1 MGAGSCPLPTYPG
14 FLHAPCA
21 PKPGL
26 LAFTLAPNMGVLR
39 HLGSTPRPLA
49 SSQVPPAL
57 SAQCLQPYPLS
68 FLAGAARLENQVGWG
83 WGGGSCW
90 NSWGRGA
97 FRICWTALGQRSGL
111 YVLRILSAPVLFLL
125 CCIDPFRHPDTH
137 MLSHMDAHTPQ
148 TQPRKTQTDTP
159 PHRVAEVTWCGLCK
173 AWVLWLMEH
182 R

>member
-39 HLGSTPRPLA
+39 HLGSTPGHWLQAR
-49 SSQVPPAL
+49 SSGPVCSVPPTL
-57 SAQCLQPYPLS
+57 PS

-83 WGGGSCW
+83 WEEVPAGTPGV
-90 NSWGRGA
+90 GA

-125 CCIDPFRHPDTH
+125 CCIDPFRRPDTH
-137 MLSHMDAHTPQ
+137 ALSHGYTLHRRSHVRHKQTHPHT
-148 TQPRKTQTDTP
+148 
-159 PHRVAEVTWCGLCK
+159 G
-173 AWVLWLMEH
+173 
-182 R
+182 